1 MLITGLPPGLRDM
14 KCRMHSGEGGL
25 FSYKY
30 LRHRDIITI
39 ILFLARL
46 STDEIHG
53 SGKGLK
59 NNNNKERKKKLMKSE
74 KITIFKQSSI

>member
-14 KCRMHSGEGGL
+14 KCCMHSGEGGL

-46 STDEIHG
+46 SADEIHG

-59 NNNNKERKKKLMKSE
+59 NNNNNKERKKINE
-74 KITIFKQSSI
+74 K